1 LEKTPGGK
9 KKGGESR
16 MRVPLVRH
24 LSWLLVFVTFII
36 GVAPRVDAGLSP
48 SEVVALNDRAADLGS
63 IQKVLETKMVR
74 ERLGEFGF
82 TPDEVRARLER
93 LDDRQL
99 HGLAMRL
106 DELQTGGDGLGVV
119 IALLVIAILVVI
131 LLQLTG
137 HRVIVVK

>member
-1 LEKTPGGK
+1 
-9 KKGGESR
+9 

-24 LSWLLVFVTFII
+24 IAWLLVFLTFII
-36 GVAPRVDAGLSP
+36 GIAPRVDAGLSP
-48 SEVVALNDRAADLGS
+48 SVAVALSDRAADLGS

-74 ERLGEFGF
+74 ERLVQFGF

-106 DELQTGGDGLGVV
+106 DELKTGGDALGII

-131 LLQLTG
+131 LLQLTD
-137 HRVIVVK
+137 HKVIITK